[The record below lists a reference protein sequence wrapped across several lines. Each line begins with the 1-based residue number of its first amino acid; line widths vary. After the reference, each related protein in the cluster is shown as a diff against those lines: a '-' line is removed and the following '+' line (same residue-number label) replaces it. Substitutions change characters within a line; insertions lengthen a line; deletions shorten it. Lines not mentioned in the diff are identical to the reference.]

1 MKKTRFILPAILL
14 AVIVFACIVMSGC
27 VSADYNS
34 LATKLQD
41 EDYGYTVIT
50 DTVENMTNN
59 EISGLEAR
67 ITATKVVGAD
77 YEFVR
82 IWYFRTE
89 EYAIRWYAIDD
100 TGFLKYGLG
109 TIIGPANADEAES
122 GEFSGNADVRY
133 SREGRIV
140 ICGTAEAYA
149 DALS

>member
-1 MKKTRFILPAILL
+1 M
-14 AVIVFACIVMSGC
+14 
-27 VSADYNS
+27 
-34 LATKLQD
+34 
-41 EDYGYTVIT
+41 
-50 DTVENMTNN
+50 
-59 EISGLEAR
+59 
-67 ITATKVVGAD
+67 GAD

-109 TIIGPANADEAES
+109 TIIGPSNADEAES
-122 GEFSGNADVRY
+122 GEFSGNADVKY

>member
-14 AVIVFACIVMSGC
+14 AVVAFACIVMSGC

-34 LATKLQD
+34 LATKLQG
-41 EDYGYTVIT
+41 EDYGYNVIT
-50 DTVENMTNN
+50 DTVENRTNN

-67 ITATKVVGAD
+67 ITAIKG

-89 EYAIRWYAIDD
+89 EYAIRWYEIDD

-122 GEFSGNADVRY
+122 GEFSGNADVKY

>member
-14 AVIVFACIVMSGC
+14 AVVVFACTVMSGC

-34 LATKLQD
+34 LATKLQV

-67 ITATKVVGAD
+67 ITAMKG
-77 YEFVR
+77 YESVR

-89 EYAIRWYAIDD
+89 EYAIRWYEIDE

-109 TIIGPANADEAES
+109 TIIGPADADEAES
-122 GEFSGNADVRY
+122 GEFSGNADVKY